1 MEPLYAWHQ
10 LAADIALAYKLTE
23 ESELQM
29 ATQLSQAIQTGA
41 VNCWQVNG
49 EPIRGAVAL
58 ENMRKSVP
66 LLTVAEGNAWLHRA
80 GYLHEWAPAKG
91 RQNKQGTNK
100 RWTEDE
106 VKRLD
111 EYRNNHTEEQ
121 TAKHFGVTGKR
132 VREILAKEKARAQ
145 AGTQIA
151 SLNTNPFSRL
161 GKR

>member
-10 LAADIALAYKLTE
+10 LAADVALAYKLTE
-23 ESELQM
+23 ESELRI

-58 ENMRKSVP
+58 ENMRKPVP
-66 LLTVAEGNAWLHRA
+66 LLTVTEGNAWLKRA
-80 GYLHEWAPAKG
+80 GYLQEWAPAKD
-91 RQNKQGTNK
+91 RSTKNGTKK

-106 VKRLD
+106 VKRLA
-111 EYRNNHTEEQ
+111 EYRKNHTEEQ

-132 VREILAKEKARAQ
+132 VREILAKARAQ
-145 AGTQIA
+145 AVTQIA
-151 SLNTNPFSRL
+151 GQKTNPFARL